1 MTGPSKIIDE
11 TAVWTAY
18 PSWGQF
24 AWLYFISLLAGLRG
38 LLYLLFD
45 LAGWEGWV
53 GGAAALLVCAA
64 LLRRWGRYTL
74 TSSRVV
80 VSNGYTGR
88 EIQAVALDDIKEIT
102 IRQGPVARLLGIGT
116 VVIRSL
122 SGEKVLRLRGIK
134 DPESVKGR
142 IQEMRPVVG
151 ARAADP
157 VSPS

>member
-1 MTGPSKIIDE
+1 MTGPSKSNE
-11 TAVWTAY
+11 TVVWTAY

-24 AWLYFISLLAGLRG
+24 AWLYLISLLAGFRG

-64 LLRRWGRYTL
+64 LLRRWARYTF

-88 EIQAVALDDIKEIT
+88 EIQSVALDDIKEIT
-102 IRQGPVARLLGIGT
+102 VRQGPVARLLGIGT

-142 IQEMRPVVG
+142 IQKMRPVVG

>member
-1 MTGPSKIIDE
+1 
-11 TAVWTAY
+11 
-18 PSWGQF
+18 
-24 AWLYFISLLAGLRG
+24 
-38 LLYLLFD
+38 
-45 LAGWEGWV
+45 
-53 GGAAALLVCAA
+53 
-64 LLRRWGRYTL
+64 
-74 TSSRVV
+74 VV

-88 EIQAVALDDIKEIT
+88 EIQAVALDDIENIT
-102 IRQGPVARLLGIGT
+102 VRQGPVARLLGIGT

-134 DPESVKGR
+134 DPESIKGR